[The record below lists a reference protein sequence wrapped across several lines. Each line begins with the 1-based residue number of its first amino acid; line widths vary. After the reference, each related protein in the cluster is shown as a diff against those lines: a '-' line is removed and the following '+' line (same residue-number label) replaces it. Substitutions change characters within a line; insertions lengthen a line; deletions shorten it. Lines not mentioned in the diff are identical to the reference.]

1 MFSRF
6 MRHPSVGVLR
16 VRGGEPGEEYFELI
30 GESGSAKRRFEKVV
44 GFGALLLTNAS

>member
-16 VRGGEPGEEYFELI
+16 GRAGEPGDENLELI
-30 GESGSAKRRFEKVV
+30 GESGSAKRRLEKFV